1 MEIDL
6 TLLHSNTVEE
16 IDITNTYNIDKKYF
30 ENTDINKENIDKI
43 IEDEIGIVF
52 AKVLEHAGVF
62 KNTGDFLKFTE
73 AVK

>member
-30 ENTDINKENIDKI
+30 ENTDIISLNDVKVEAFENIDI
-43 IEDEIGIVF
+43 DIDIDINF
-52 AKVLEHAGVF
+52 
-62 KNTGDFLKFTE
+62 
-73 AVK
+73 

>member
-30 ENTDINKENIDKI
+30 ENTDIISLND
-43 IEDEIGIVF
+43 
-52 AKVLEHAGVF
+52 
-62 KNTGDFLKFTE
+62 
-73 AVK
+73 VKDRKSVV